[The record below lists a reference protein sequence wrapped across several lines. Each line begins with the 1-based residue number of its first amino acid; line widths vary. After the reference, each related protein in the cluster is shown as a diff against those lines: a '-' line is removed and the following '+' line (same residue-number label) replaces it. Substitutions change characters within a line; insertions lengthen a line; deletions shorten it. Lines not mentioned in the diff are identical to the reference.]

1 MGAGLGV
8 LILGLIIFLP
18 VCDWIGGKGALFNP
32 AHNAAFAAM
41 RQGSTQSHVIRIVGH
56 VFSCLQHRCPGT
68 VAFESSSGVQLDIAM
83 HCTSLTVPLQHMLCI
98 WSHVKLNKHI
108 RLYTALLECDTS
120 HGGCLQLSFC
130 CRPFRL
136 EVLCWGRQQPAYSC
150 RLPLNGN

>member
-56 VFSCLQHRCPGT
+56 VFSSLTASTGVLVVLPL
-68 VAFESSSGVQLDIAM
+68 SLLPGVQLDIAI
-83 HCTSLTVPLQHMLCI
+83 HCTSLTIPLQHILCI
-98 WSHVKLNKHI
+98 WSHVKLMSTPD
-108 RLYTALLECDTS
+108 YTQQCWYVTQATDIAYNC
-120 HGGCLQLSFC
+120 HFF

-136 EVLCWGRQQPAYSC
+136 EVLC
-150 RLPLNGN
+150 

>member
-56 VFSCLQHRCPGT
+56 VFSSLTASTGVLIVLP
-68 VAFESSSGVQLDIAM
+68 SSFLLGVQLDIAM
-83 HCTSLTVPLQHMLCI
+83 HCTSLTAPLQHMLCI
-98 WSHVKLNKHI
+98 WSHVKLNKHV

-120 HGGCLQLSFC
+120 HGGCLQLLQAFQTGGALLGSSAASILMPTTFE
-130 CRPFRL
+130 R
-136 EVLCWGRQQPAYSC
+136 
-150 RLPLNGN
+150 